1 MSSLKRKS
9 ERDGNKNEGTSHGF
23 ECERIHP
30 CWNET
35 LPLGSQENEVLEC
48 HVSLSCWSR
57 QDALLSVSI
66 CFPLTWRKTFFFLKK
81 TGFLFCC
88 KDLFYSFS
96 YYCNESHQLQFLILF
111 CRLLGIFWKCARIG
125 EYFFMHNIV
134 TFFSPSGTK
143 TLADLVA
150 FNLILSILSRWAEE
164 SLGGVLLCHHGFQ
177 YTVSSVAKGP
187 KDNQLNGDI
196 WRNGQTVKCGRS
208 YLRSTLRH
216 WVAAALITY
225 RSQSVMEMSLLQ
237 RRSRSL

>member
-1 MSSLKRKS
+1 M
-9 ERDGNKNEGTSHGF
+9 
-23 ECERIHP
+23 
-30 CWNET
+30 
-35 LPLGSQENEVLEC
+35 
-48 HVSLSCWSR
+48 
-57 QDALLSVSI
+57 ALSVNVYTLAEMKLFHWGVRRMKFWNVMLASAVGAD
-66 CFPLTWRKTFFFLKK
+66 KTPCCLSLFAFSLHWERLFFFEE

-225 RSQSVMEMSLLQ
+225 RSQAVMEMSLLQ